1 MILELFI
8 LVLLACD
15 LALLCYYGDK
25 KTKYGLLSNYL
36 FQRAQDLDLDFFFHT
51 KRLQFSSKFMQSLIN
66 YKLFLKHEQ

>member
-8 LVLLACD
+8 LVLLACN
-15 LALLCYYGDK
+15 LALLCYYGD
-25 KTKYGLLSNYL
+25 TKYGLLSNYL

-66 YKLFLKHEQ
+66 YKLFLNYAQ